1 MDSTPMDVALLS
13 NLAGEPVAYSCR
25 NPLRRTPAAA
35 VS

>member
-25 NPLRRTPAAA
+25 NPPYGEPLLQL
-35 VS
+35 